1 MARRFMLAGAMALAM
16 PSPFP
21 PSTSSPGTGTVKLT
35 LRPPDQPVFE
45 ILSFSYPLKLVVSAP
60 HNLPHS
66 YANSV
71 TCVTNPLHPSSVPLL
86 FLLTYGGG
94 LVSGDQIHL
103 SIFLAPITRLTIA
116 SQGSTKIFKP
126 SLPQDGSCSAQPPLL
141 TRQDIRVVIAARAAL
156 WLGPDPCQ
164 PFALSRYTQTQI
176 FEVDIK
182 GGGSLG
188 LVDWVSEGRSARG
201 ERWEFEGWRGRNEIW
216 DVSSSANDEN
226 GEEKRGT
233 IKRLVLRDSLI
244 LSAPNLP
251 SRVDSLGIFGTII
264 LIGPLLSS
272 LATFFSEEFKALP
285 RIGARDW
292 NSHNNSNPA
301 SRRVPTEVERR
312 EQWRQQRQEREKKDG
327 VLWTAANVRGAVV
340 VKFGAREVEGAKVW
354 FGEMVRQEGTVEREF
369 GSGALMSVR

>member
-1 MARRFMLAGAMALAM
+1 M
-16 PSPFP
+16 PSPFS
-21 PSTSSPGTGTVKLT
+21 PSTSSPGTGIVKLA

-60 HNLPHS
+60 HNFPYS
-66 YANSV
+66 SSNSV
-71 TCVTNPLHPSSVPLL
+71 ASITNPLHPSYVPLL

-94 LVSGDQIHL
+94 LVSGDQIYL
-103 SIFLAPITRLTIA
+103 SILLEPTTRLTIA

-141 TRQDIRVVIAARAAL
+141 TRQDIRVEIAARAAL

-164 PFALSRYTQTQI
+164 PFALSRYAQTQI

-201 ERWEFEGWRGRNEIW
+201 ERWEFEGWRGRNEVW
-216 DVSSSANDEN
+216 DVSSSTNDEN
-226 GEEKRGT
+226 GKEKRGT
-233 IKRLVLRDSLI
+233 IKRLVLRDNLI
-244 LSAPNLP
+244 LSAPGLP
-251 SRVDSLGIFGTII
+251 SRVDDLGIFGTII

-272 LATFFSEEFKALP
+272 LATFFTNEFKALP

-292 NSHNNSNPA
+292 NAHNDSNPA
-301 SRRVPTEVERR
+301 VQSSERAPTELERR
-312 EQWRQQRQEREKKDG
+312 EEWRKQRQEREKKDG
-327 VLWTAANVRGAVV
+327 VLWTVANVRGAVI

-354 FGEMVRQEGTVEREF
+354 FREMMRQEGTVEREF
-369 GSGALMSVR
+369 GSGALTSVR